1 METRLAKKILVATD
15 FSEGSDEA
23 LDRAIETAKVSG
35 AEIEV
40 LHVIELA
47 EEFPFGTTYFD
58 ADYGVLYAS
67 VDRELARR
75 ADRARAA
82 GLRCETKIIE
92 GTATTDIIQRAQR
105 IGADLVVV
113 GTHGRT
119 GLAHIVLG
127 SVAERVVRRASCPVL
142 TVPVL
147 QKGGLSMSTATAAA
161 VPNNIR
167 TDSRPKTKGPGRA
180 MESKGRILVVDD
192 EVNAR
197 TALTELLHDEGYTV
211 DAAADGFKAL
221 GKMADFAPDLVLT
234 DLKMP
239 GMDGIQLLGKIRE
252 SDPELPVVMMTAFG
266 EVETAVGAMR
276 AGARDYLSK
285 PVNVGELQVVVAR
298 EMAARKLRAEAG
310 LLRER
315 LAEKYSF
322 NNIVGSSRRCRK
334 CSRRWRRSPRH
345 ARACSSPANREP
357 ARS

>member
-1 METRLAKKILVATD
+1 METPLAKKILVATD

-23 LDRAIETAKVSG
+23 LDRAIEMAKVSG

-142 TVPVL
+142 TVPFSR
-147 QKGGLSMSTATAAA
+147 KAA
-161 VPNNIR
+161 
-167 TDSRPKTKGPGRA
+167 
-180 MESKGRILVVDD
+180 
-192 EVNAR
+192 
-197 TALTELLHDEGYTV
+197 
-211 DAAADGFKAL
+211 
-221 GKMADFAPDLVLT
+221 
-234 DLKMP
+234 
-239 GMDGIQLLGKIRE
+239 
-252 SDPELPVVMMTAFG
+252 
-266 EVETAVGAMR
+266 
-276 AGARDYLSK
+276 
-285 PVNVGELQVVVAR
+285 
-298 EMAARKLRAEAG
+298 
-310 LLRER
+310 
-315 LAEKYSF
+315 
-322 NNIVGSSRRCRK
+322 
-334 CSRRWRRSPRH
+334 
-345 ARACSSPANREP
+345 
-357 ARS
+357 